1 MAHQCSLA
9 RRDDIVAA
17 AGRLAAGIAQ
27 LKTTVPLPSG
37 NVTFLFTDVEGSTRL
52 WEADLNAWAWSM
64 HAFTNAIA
72 GRFEDSLAAAQHAL
86 ALAPHA
92 LVAHW
97 SLLECLMSASRHREA
112 LDRKDE
118 TLEISGR
125 HPWILAPSPARMA
138 PSVTRNRQDSST
150 TNWSRAKGSNTC
162 SRRRWPA

>member
-1 MAHQCSLA
+1 
-9 RRDDIVAA
+9 
-17 AGRLAAGIAQ
+17 
-27 LKTTVPLPSG
+27 VPLPSG

-125 HPWILAPSPARMA
+125 HPWILGALACAHGAVGDAQSARLIYDKLVARERIEYVQPATLAGVAASARLDA
-138 PSVTRNRQDSST
+138 EAIEWAGLAVKQYDPTLI
-150 TNWSRAKGSNTC
+150 
-162 SRRRWPA
+162 